1 MVHEAINKTGLIKD
15 LIDQKAYCQIQFFN
29 SYHEFHTVQG
39 IIKAFVEQ
47 DDFVELAA
55 GEHIPFSGLVSINGV
70 FMPGYEHFEDFT
82 CDC

>member
-1 MVHEAINKTGLIKD
+1 MKVEKHD
-15 LIDQKAYCQIQFFN
+15 LIRNLIEEKVYSQIQFFN

-39 IIKAFVEQ
+39 LIKAMDTCEKG
-47 DDFVELAA
+47 DFMELAS
-55 GEHIPFSGLVSINGV
+55 GERIFISGIVSLNGR